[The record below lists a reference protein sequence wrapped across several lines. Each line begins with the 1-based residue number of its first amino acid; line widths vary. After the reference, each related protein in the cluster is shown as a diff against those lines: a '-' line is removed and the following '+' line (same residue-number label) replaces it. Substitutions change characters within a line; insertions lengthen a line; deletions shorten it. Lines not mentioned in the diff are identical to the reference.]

1 MSISVTVSGED
12 STSVILSSVLTE
24 SVSISEDSSVDVV
37 ASSGN
42 SATITVSS
50 GDPISITGNYSNF
63 VTGQVV
69 RPPEITDFLTENQ
82 INTKITTATGDYNT
96 LATNVFYP
104 KSNPSGF
111 ITGVDLSELEA
122 ATGNLDTRVNSN
134 TANIVIANENIGTNT
149 SSIEDNSDAI
159 ANNTS
164 NISDLTDVTGSFITD
179 AETGLFYAA
188 SNPIGFITGVDLS
201 SYIQNSETGSFYAT
215 SNPSGFITGI
225 DLSSYTT
232 ENFVTGVSGFLQI
245 QISSNYSD
253 ITGIRNTTGSFVL
266 KSETGS
272 FISDS
277 ETGQFYST
285 SNPSGFITGVDLSS
299 YVQSSETGV
308 LYPTSNPSGFIT
320 GVDLSSYIQDSET
333 GAFYPA
339 SNPSGFITGG
349 GGGGGDVST
358 GINVT
363 GLSTVG
369 KITLSEF
376 SFEVE
381 TGSFSLGSTHNG
393 ATVLL
398 QNAAP
403 ITVTVPSQVSGYTVT
418 FISETINSVTFASGV
433 GLSGFNSFNGANRIA
448 GIYGQAQI
456 IFKSSDYA
464 FLGGNVV

>member
-1 MSISVTVSGED
+1 MSISVTVSGKD

-24 SVSISEDSSVDVV
+24 SVCISEDSSVDVV

-42 SATITVSS
+42 SATVTVSS

-69 RPPEITDFLTENQ
+69 RPPEISDFLTENQ
-82 INTKITTATGDYNT
+82 INTKITTAVNAVNEVIDSDT
-96 LATNVFYP
+96 ATNEASIEGVTNEIQDNSDAIADNTSNISDLTGVTGSFITDSETGLFYAS
-104 KSNPSGF
+104 SNPSGF
-111 ITGVDLSELEA
+111 ITGVDL
-122 ATGNLDTRVNSN
+122 
-134 TANIVIANENIGTNT
+134 
-149 SSIEDNSDAI
+149 
-159 ANNTS
+159 
-164 NISDLTDVTGSFITD
+164 F
-179 AETGLFYAA
+179 
-188 SNPIGFITGVDLS
+188 
-201 SYIQNSETGSFYAT
+201 
-215 SNPSGFITGI
+215 
-225 DLSSYTT
+225 SYTT
-232 ENFVTGVSGFLQI
+232 EDFVTGVSGFLQS

-253 ITGIRNTTGSFVL
+253 ITGIINTTGLFVL
-266 KSETGS
+266 KSETPS
-272 FISDS
+272 FVSVPETS
-277 ETGQFYST
+277 EFYLT

-349 GGGGGDVST
+349 GGGDVST

-376 SFEVE
+376 SFEIE
-381 TGSFSLGSTHNG
+381 TGGFSLGSTHNG

-403 ITVTVPSQVSGYTVT
+403 ITITVPSQVSGYTVT

>member
-96 LATNVFYP
+96 SATNVFYP

-111 ITGVDLSELEA
+111 ITG
-122 ATGNLDTRVNSN
+122 
-134 TANIVIANENIGTNT
+134 
-149 SSIEDNSDAI
+149 
-159 ANNTS
+159 
-164 NISDLTDVTGSFITD
+164 
-179 AETGLFYAA
+179 
-188 SNPIGFITGVDLS
+188 
-201 SYIQNSETGSFYAT
+201 
-215 SNPSGFITGI
+215 I
-225 DLSSYTT
+225 DLSPYTT
-232 ENFVTGVSGFLQI
+232 EDFVTGVSGFLQS

-253 ITGIRNTTGSFVL
+253 ITGIINITGSFVL
-266 KSETGS
+266 KSETAS
-272 FISDS
+272 PISAP
-277 ETGQFYST
+277 ETEQF
-285 SNPSGFITGVDLSS
+285 
-299 YVQSSETGV
+299 
-308 LYPTSNPSGFIT
+308 YPTSNPSGFIT

-349 GGGGGDVST
+349 GGGDVST

-381 TGSFSLGSTHNG
+381 TGSFSLSSTHNG

-403 ITVTVPSQVSGYTVT
+403 ITITVPSQVSGYTVT

>member
-82 INTKITTATGDYNT
+82 INTKITTAINAVNEVIDSNT
-96 LATNVFYP
+96 LANEASIEGVTNEIQDNSDAIADNTSNINDLTGVTGSFVLKSPTASAISAPETEQFYP
-104 KSNPSGF
+104 ASNPSGF
-111 ITGVDLSELEA
+111 ITGV
-122 ATGNLDTRVNSN
+122 N
-134 TANIVIANENIGTNT
+134 
-149 SSIEDNSDAI
+149 
-159 ANNTS
+159 
-164 NISDLTDVTGSFITD
+164 
-179 AETGLFYAA
+179 
-188 SNPIGFITGVDLS
+188 LS
-201 SYIQNSETGSFYAT
+201 SYIQDSETGSFYAT

>member
-1 MSISVTVSGED
+1 MSISVTVSGKD

-42 SATITVSS
+42 NATITVSS

-96 LATNVFYP
+96 SATNVFYP

-111 ITGVDLSELEA
+111 ITGVNLSELEA

-134 TANIVIANENIGTNT
+134 TANIVTANENIESNT
-149 SSIEDNSDAI
+149 SSIENNSGAI
-159 ANNTS
+159 ADNADNINN
-164 NISDLTDVTGSFITD
+164 LTGVTGSFITD
-179 AETGLFYAA
+179 SETGLFYA
-188 SNPIGFITGVDLS
+188 S
-201 SYIQNSETGSFYAT
+201 

-225 DLSSYTT
+225 DLSPYTT
-232 ENFVTGVSGFLQI
+232 EDFVTGVSGFLQS

-253 ITGIRNTTGSFVL
+253 ITGIINTTGSFVL

-277 ETGQFYST
+277 ETGQFYSK

-299 YVQSSETGV
+299 YIQDSETGV
-308 LYPTSNPSGFIT
+308 FYPTSNPSGFIT

-349 GGGGGDVST
+349 GGGT
-358 GINVT
+358 
-363 GLSTVG
+363 
-369 KITLSEF
+369 
-376 SFEVE
+376 
-381 TGSFSLGSTHNG
+381 
-393 ATVLL
+393 
-398 QNAAP
+398 
-403 ITVTVPSQVSGYTVT
+403 
-418 FISETINSVTFASGV
+418 
-433 GLSGFNSFNGANRIA
+433 
-448 GIYGQAQI
+448 
-456 IFKSSDYA
+456 
-464 FLGGNVV
+464 

>member
-1 MSISVTVSGED
+1 MSISVTVSGKD

-96 LATNVFYP
+96 SATNVFYP

-111 ITGVDLSELEA
+111 ITGVNLSELEA

-134 TANIVIANENIGTNT
+134 TANIVTANENIESNT
-149 SSIEDNSDAI
+149 SSIENNSGAI
-159 ANNTS
+159 ADNADNINN
-164 NISDLTDVTGSFITD
+164 LTGVTGSFITD
-179 AETGLFYAA
+179 SETGLFYA
-188 SNPIGFITGVDLS
+188 S
-201 SYIQNSETGSFYAT
+201 

-225 DLSSYTT
+225 
-232 ENFVTGVSGFLQI
+232 
-245 QISSNYSD
+245 
-253 ITGIRNTTGSFVL
+253 
-266 KSETGS
+266 
-272 FISDS
+272 
-277 ETGQFYST
+277 
-285 SNPSGFITGVDLSS
+285 DLSS

-333 GAFYPA
+333 GVFYPASNPSGFITGVDLSSYIQDSETGAFYPA
-339 SNPSGFITGG
+339 SNPSGFIT
-349 GGGGGDVST
+349 GGGGDVST

-403 ITVTVPSQVSGYTVT
+403 ITITVPSQVSGYTVT